1 MLNPIQ
7 NKYISQRNI
16 IGSETPNTGVLLG
29 SQNSIN
35 ASNLSQ
41 LSCQYVTLSN
51 YDLNGTETVDGSSP
65 SDGDLILVANQ
76 TDKSENGV
84 YQYSTSGD
92 WDRQTG
98 IKGGQ
103 LITITDGATKE
114 GTLWV
119 VETTTF
125 TEGVDDIDII
135 EQSLTRKAGDFA
147 GFSTFSLTTSDILL
161 AEDVS
166 NSNAKGKVTINDIVS
181 LAGGNT
187 LSNVGGANE
196 LVKALSG
203 GNYPI
208 RTLQAGTD
216 ISITQTAN
224 TIVINSTA
232 SGSSQLDTAQYTFY
246 VSPNFT
252 QTGHFYNDL
261 EDALDD
267 ATLTA
272 TPHTIIVLKG
282 TYTGNF
288 AVGSNYVYC
297 APEVE
302 IKTTN
307 KAFPVITVGTSGKW
321 LGDADIV
328 DNPTSGYAVE
338 LDDDTVFEF
347 NTCIEDDNAIEI
359 TAINSGDVYIRGNR
373 VGKVYTA
380 SHELRTYIDVET
392 ITEIEWSDFGE
403 CYIECKEFEEL
414 ATVTSGRVQI
424 EAQRYLADN
433 VRLFSVSGGTLIAS
447 GRLED
452 FDDVQNTT
460 TGAGFPILHTGG
472 TIQLNNFFAYN
483 ARGGIIFGA
492 SGTLKTAN
500 TTLQAGTDGIG
511 GTADTIYSPV
521 FGTYPVLYNN
531 STSLNSNPHANV
543 VEVATGNKVQNA
555 SITI

>member
-7 NKYISQRNI
+7 NKYIAQRNI
-16 IGSETPNTGVLLG
+16 IGDNTVSNGVTVG
-29 SQNSIN
+29 DQNTIDGTEI
-35 ASNLSQ
+35 SQ
-41 LSCQYVTLSN
+41 LTCQYVTLSN
-51 YDLNGTETVDGSSP
+51 YDLNGTETIDGSSP

-103 LITITDGATKE
+103 LITITNGATKE

-119 VETTTF
+119 IETTTF
-125 TEGVDDIDII
+125 TEGTDDIDII

-166 NSNAKGKVTINDIVS
+166 NSDAKGKITVNDIVS
-181 LAGGNT
+181 LAG
-187 LSNVGGANE
+187 
-196 LVKALSG
+196 
-203 GNYPI
+203 
-208 RTLQAGTD
+208 QD
-216 ISITQTAN
+216 
-224 TIVINSTA
+224 
-232 SGSSQLDTAQYTFY
+232 SQLDTTEYTFF

-252 QTGHFYNDL
+252 QTGNFYNDL

-267 ATLTA
+267 ATT
-272 TPHTIIVLKG
+272 TTIPHTIIVFKG

-288 AVGSNYVYC
+288 AVGANYVYC
-297 APEVE
+297 MPEVE

-307 KAFPVITVGTSGKW
+307 KAFPVIEVGTSGKW

-338 LDDDTVFEF
+338 LEDDTVFEF
-347 NTCIEDDNAIEI
+347 NTCIEDNNAIDI
-359 TAINSGDVYIRGNR
+359 TASASGDVYIKGNR

-380 SHELRTYIDVET
+380 THELTTYIDVET
-392 ITEIEWSDFGE
+392 ISEIDWGDLGN
-403 CYIECKEFEEL
+403 CYVECKEFETV
-414 ATVTSGRVQI
+414 ATVSAGTVRI
-424 EAQRYLADN
+424 NADRYLAEDTRIFN
-433 VRLFSVSGGTLIAS
+433 VSTGTLIAS
-447 GRLED
+447 GRAED
-452 FDDVQNTT
+452 FDEAEDTSN
-460 TGAGFPILHTGG
+460 GDGFPIIQTGG
-472 TIQLNNFFAYN
+472 TIQLNNFFCTN
-483 ARGGIIFGA
+483 AQGGIVFGS

-500 TTLQAGTDGIG
+500 TTLEAGTAGGG

-521 FGTYPVLYNN
+521 FGAYTVLYNN

-543 VEVATGNKVQNA
+543 TETVTANKVQNA